1 MVLGSHQFS
10 RHANQHTHGSRT
22 HRLGRRRLACATAPL
37 WHRPIYRQWGISP
50 RPETALASVAPV
62 GFRASMPRVIC
73 GGGNALEMRPGQS
86 GATITYPP
94 IPKCCVFRGKA
105 AKQQKGKATATTT
118 FPIHPKVARLS
129 RKARNSEGDT
139 YPYRPR
145 PFPPADLKA
154 VNVGDPGRDGGF
166 SPEHSAGRKEAPQRD
181 AEPLCMSE
189 DVPERSPRHAPGF
202 PVGVL
207 DLVGLS
213 TYRRPA
219 DQR

>member
-22 HRLGRRRLACATAPL
+22 HRLGRRHLTYATAPL
-37 WHRPIYRQWGISP
+37 WHRPIYRQWGIPP
-50 RPETALASVAPV
+50 RPETAIASVARAIV
-62 GFRASMPRVIC
+62 RASMPRVIY
-73 GGGNALEMRPGQS
+73 GGDQLPQQPRLPL
-86 GATITYPP
+86 T
-94 IPKCCVFRGKA
+94 PKWCAFRGFA
-105 AKQQKGKATATTT
+105 AKQQPGRVSPTTT
-118 FPIHPKVARLS
+118 SFSAR
-129 RKARNSEGDT
+129 
-139 YPYRPR
+139 RPQ
-145 PFPPADLKA
+145 
-154 VNVGDPGRDGGF
+154 
-166 SPEHSAGRKEAPQRD
+166 GRKRRESGGVTGVSLRNIPQDAKRLRSAKRE

-189 DVPERSPRHAPGF
+189 DVPERSPVTPCGF

>member
-10 RHANQHTHGSRT
+10 RHANQRTHGSRT

-37 WHRPIYRQWGISP
+37 WHRPIYRQWGIPP
-50 RPETALASVAPV
+50 RPETAIASVARA

-73 GGGNALEMRPGQS
+73 GGETLQKRGRDRAHVDHVPHPSQS
-86 GATITYPP
+86 GAP
-94 IPKCCVFRGKA
+94 FA
-105 AKQQKGKATATTT
+105 QSAKQQPGCVSPSATISA
-118 FPIHPKVARLS
+118 H
-129 RKARNSEGDT
+129 
-139 YPYRPR
+139 
-145 PFPPADLKA
+145 ADLKA
-154 VNVGDPGRDGGF
+154 VNAGNPGAGRGF
-166 SPEHSAGRKEAPQRD
+166 SPEHSAGRKEAPQRE
-181 AEPLCMSE
+181 ARCGASLH
-189 DVPERSPRHAPGF
+189 VRGRSGEKPRPAPGF

>member
-22 HRLGRRRLACATAPL
+22 HRLGRRHLACATAPL
-37 WHRPIYRQWGISP
+37 WHRPIYRQWGIPP
-50 RPETALASVAPV
+50 RPETALASVARA
-62 GFRASMPRVIC
+62 GSRASMPRVIC
-73 GGGNALEMRPGQS
+73 GGDQLPKQPRS
-86 GATITYPP
+86 PP
-94 IPKCCVFRGKA
+94 IPKQRAFRGKA
-105 AKQQKGKATATTT
+105 AKQRRGHVSLSTTS
-118 FPIHPKVARLS
+118 FSAR
-129 RKARNSEGDT
+129 
-139 YPYRPR
+139 RPQ
-145 PFPPADLKA
+145 
-154 VNVGDPGRDGGF
+154 
-166 SPEHSAGRKEAPQRD
+166 GRKRRESGGGTGTSLRNIPQDAKRLRSAKRD

-189 DVPERSPRHAPGF
+189 DVPERNPRPAPGF

>member
-1 MVLGSHQFS
+1 MVLGSHQFG

-50 RPETALASVAPV
+50 RPETAIASVARAIV
-62 GFRASMPRVIC
+62 RASMPRVIC
-73 GGGNALEMRPGQS
+73 GGDQLPKQPRS
-86 GATITYPP
+86 PP
-94 IPKCCVFRGKA
+94 IPKQS
-105 AKQQKGKATATTT
+105 AKQRRGHVSLSTTS
-118 FPIHPKVARLS
+118 FSAR
-129 RKARNSEGDT
+129 
-139 YPYRPR
+139 RPQ
-145 PFPPADLKA
+145 
-154 VNVGDPGRDGGF
+154 
-166 SPEHSAGRKEAPQRD
+166 GRKRRESGGGTGTSLRNIPQDAKRLRSAKRD

-219 DQR
+219 DQRWQQR